1 MIDGYCPKCHEKRNG
16 EPGTACGI
24 CGTVLCGYDS
34 PVNYLFA
41 VDRGFSYIH
50 YKEINTEVELKDD
63 GVEITQTN
71 TWFAFFKR
79 PSSKVSIPYADIQD
93 IEIYRSWNYW
103 NLLFAALIT
112 IISGVC
118 RWYWILFV
126 LLFLYT
132 ATGRIMAI
140 HYKDD
145 AVLRVPI
152 SAFGKGPRVD
162 QFIAELNQRILKG
175 VQ

>member
-24 CGTVLCGYDS
+24 CGTILWGYDS

-50 YKEINTEVELKDD
+50 YKEINTEAELKDD
-63 GVEITQTN
+63 CVEITQTN

-103 NLLFAALIT
+103 NCFRT
-112 IISGVC
+112 
-118 RWYWILFV
+118 
-126 LLFLYT
+126 
-132 ATGRIMAI
+132 
-140 HYKDD
+140 HY
-145 AVLRVPI
+145 
-152 SAFGKGPRVD
+152 
-162 QFIAELNQRILKG
+162 
-175 VQ
+175 

>member
-24 CGTVLCGYDS
+24 CGTILWGYDS

-50 YKEINTEVELKDD
+50 YKEINTEAELKDD
-63 GVEITQTN
+63 CVEITQTN

-93 IEIYRSWNYW
+93 IEIY
-103 NLLFAALIT
+103 
-112 IISGVC
+112 
-118 RWYWILFV
+118 
-126 LLFLYT
+126 LYT
-132 ATGRIMAI
+132 AAGRIIAI

-152 SAFGKGPRVD
+152 SAFGKEPRVD
-162 QFIAELNQRILKG
+162 QFVAELNQRILKG